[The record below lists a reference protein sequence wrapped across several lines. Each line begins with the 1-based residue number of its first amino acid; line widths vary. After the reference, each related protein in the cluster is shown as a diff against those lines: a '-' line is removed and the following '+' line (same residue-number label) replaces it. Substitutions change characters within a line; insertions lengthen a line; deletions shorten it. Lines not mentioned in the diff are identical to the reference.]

1 MKRAVVLFVVLANSI
16 FFNAFQVK
24 AQSYEAQQLLLD
36 FEKLIQLKGI
46 LSNMYKAYQIV
57 SEGYE
62 NIKNISEGNF
72 NLHDAFLNSLL
83 QVSPF
88 VQKYKRIADVV
99 SDQLELVSE
108 YKTAFNQFKQDKN
121 FSPEEIVYMEKVYSN
136 LFDESLNDLDALFMV
151 ITAGELR
158 MSDDERLNAIDDVY
172 ENIEDKLT
180 FLRYFNNNTKI
191 LALQRERDAN
201 DVNTIRGVYGLTK

>member
-1 MKRAVVLFVVLANSI
+1 MTCCFLK
-16 FFNAFQVK
+16 VK
-24 AQSYEAQQLLLD
+24 AQSFEAQQLLLD

-46 LSNMYKAYQIV
+46 LSDMYKAYEIV

-83 QVSPF
+83 QVSPV
-88 VQKYKRIADVV
+88 VQKYERIAEIV
-99 SDQLELVSE
+99 SDQIQLVSE
-108 YKTAFNQFKQDKN
+108 YKTAFSQFKQDKN
-121 FSPEEIVYMEKVYSN
+121 FSPEEITYLEKVYNN
-136 LFDESLNDLDALFMV
+136 LFDESLKDLDALFMV

-172 ENIEDKLT
+172 KNIEDKLT
-180 FLRYFNNNTKI
+180 FLKYFNNNTKI
-191 LALQRERDAN
+191 LALQRAREAN
-201 DVNTIRGVYGLTK
+201 DVSTIRGVYGITK

>member
-1 MKRAVVLFVVLANSI
+1 MKCVI
-16 FFNAFQVK
+16 GFFIVINTSFLNVYQAK
-24 AQSYEAQQLLLD
+24 AQSFEAQQLLLD

-46 LSNMYKAYQIV
+46 LTNMYKAYEIV

-72 NLHDAFLNSLL
+72 NLHNLFLNSLL

-88 VQKYKRIADVV
+88 VQKYERIAEII
-99 SDQLELVSE
+99 SDQLQLVGE
-108 YKTAFNQFKQDKN
+108 YKTAFSQFKQDKN
-121 FSPEEIVYMEKVYSN
+121 FSPDEILYIEKVYSN
-136 LFDESLNDLDALFMV
+136 LFDESVKDLDALFTV

-158 MSDDERLNAIDDVY
+158 MSDDERLSAIDEVY
-172 ENIEDKLT
+172 ESIEDKLT

-191 LALQRERDAN
+191 LALQRARDAN
-201 DVNTIRGVYGLTK
+201 DVSTIRSVYGITK

>member
-1 MKRAVVLFVVLANSI
+1 MKCVIMLLI
-16 FFNAFQVK
+16 TINASFLSACSVK

-36 FEKLIQLKGI
+36 FEKLMQLKGI
-46 LSNMYKAYQIV
+46 LSNMYKAYEIV

-72 NLHDAFLNSLL
+72 NLHDAFLNGLL
-83 QVSPF
+83 QVSPV
-88 VQKYKRIADVV
+88 VQKYERVAEII

-121 FSPEEIVYMEKVYSN
+121 FSPDEIVYIEKVYSN
-136 LFDESLNDLDALFMV
+136 LFDESLKDLDALFMV

-158 MSDDERLNAIDDVY
+158 MSDDERLNAIDNVY
-172 ENIEDKLT
+172 EEIEDKLT

-191 LALQRERDAN
+191 LALQRARDAN
-201 DVNTIRGVYGLTK
+201 DVNTIRGVYGIK